1 MIYMNES
8 WKKLIKEC
16 EENGYTAR
24 EVQRILMF
32 YEMTKD
38 IDNKLKK
45 LYEDEENERD
55 D

>member
-1 MIYMNES
+1 MNET

-16 EENGYTAR
+16 EENGYTPR

-38 IDNKLKK
+38 IDKNLKK
-45 LYEDEENERD
+45 LFEDEGNERD
-55 D
+55 Y